1 MKEGIFIPKVTTVV
15 PLNWK
20 MKTPPGQVGVLMSVT
35 QHVQKKLITL
45 IIKGKLEMLIVEVK
59 RSVSGMEALYW
70 APLNASHP
78 VMSQ

>member
-1 MKEGIFIPKVTTVV
+1 M
-15 PLNWK
+15 
-20 MKTPPGQVGVLMSVT
+20 PPGQAGVLMSVN
-35 QHVQKKLITL
+35 QHAQKELITL

-59 RSVSGMEALYW
+59 RSISGMEDLYW